1 MARYVQIT
9 QNNKFDI
16 LQNLKKEVSDEV
28 DFLHVDK
35 RESLLQ
41 IDIKSLMGMVKHS
54 QSSQNSKFVMS
65 LQYLK
70 KVVKDEVDFLHA
82 YKHQFPTS

>member
-16 LQNLKKEVSDEV
+16 SLQNLKKEVSDEV

-35 RESLLQ
+35 RESLL
-41 IDIKSLMGMVKHS
+41 
-54 QSSQNSKFVMS
+54 
-65 LQYLK
+65 
-70 KVVKDEVDFLHA
+70 
-82 YKHQFPTS
+82 